1 MSLPDALDT
10 VTSFASA
17 EQEFETAWCNP
28 KHTRFALPDV
38 DVNKVLGERYV
49 VDPPLAFTRSMLWDM
64 ELKKSWDPAT
74 YIPYVV
80 STGYSWRRH
89 NLERGCERFFRSS
102 TQLGWIRPD
111 RGQVLEDVFINRND
125 ERIFFLGRHEMTN
138 EQGQRIYASDYQPLF
153 HVEHAAA
160 GSEDAP
166 RNVWRIVVL
175 TEQNDPRYT
184 EPFKQMVTEGWLPG
198 FLEVYIERNLK
209 VVLRRTGATSTGVAS
224 RP

>member
-1 MSLPDALDT
+1 MSLHDALDT
-10 VTSFASA
+10 VTSFAGA
-17 EQEFETAWCNP
+17 EQEFETAWRDP
-28 KHTRFALPDV
+28 KHTQFTLPDL

-49 VDPPLAFTRSMLWDM
+49 VDPPLAFTRTMLWDM

-80 STGYSWRRH
+80 STGHSWRRH
-89 NLERGCERFFRSS
+89 NLEPGCERFFRSS
-102 TQLGWIRPD
+102 MQVGWIRPD
-111 RGQVLEDVFINRND
+111 RGQILEDVFINRND
-125 ERIFFLGRHEMTN
+125 QRIFFLGRREMTN
-138 EQGQRIYASDYQPLF
+138 EAGQRIYASDYQPLF

-160 GSEDAP
+160 GSEEAP

-184 EPFKQMVTEGWLPG
+184 EPFKQMVAEGWLPG
-198 FLEVYIERNLK
+198 FLEVYIARDLK
-209 VVLRRTGATSTGVAS
+209 VALRRAGAAMRSLAS